1 MNVFVIIGILFVS
14 LFVVVTL
21 VEKYGKRHTEEE
33 LTGITKWIWPL
44 IGISLIASLIKML
57 FF

>member
-33 LTGITKWIWPL
+33 LAGITKWLWPL
-44 IGISLIASLIKML
+44 IGISLAASLIKML